1 MYTQTSTMEAIDTLM
16 ADPFASWSY
25 DEAAALV
32 EWYEELEECTGE
44 PIEFCPVLVRCDWT
58 GCHIDEVIE
67 NYSNLANRGLF
78 KETLD
83 TQEQKIE
90 WLLDYTQV
98 IMLKDGNL
106 LYMQF

>member
-58 GCHIDEVIE
+58 GCHIDDVIN
-67 NYSNLANRGLF
+67 NYDNLVTDVL
-78 KETLD
+78 ETEED
-83 TQEQKIE
+83 KIE
-90 WLLDYTQV
+90 WLSDYTQV

>member
-1 MYTQTSTMEAIDTLM
+1 MYTKTSTMEAIDNLM
-16 ADPFASWSY
+16 ADSFSSWSY

-58 GCHIDEVIE
+58 GSHIDDVMN
-67 NYSNLANRGLF
+67 NYNNLVTDIL
-78 KETLD
+78 ETEED
-83 TQEQKIE
+83 KIE
-90 WLLDYTQV
+90 WLSDYTQV
-98 IMLKDGNL
+98 IVLKDGNL